1 MTTKKRQNPQRFAP
15 VEGEVYENA
24 GGGSYYCKRGGSWDS
39 ALMVNTVSG
48 WTFTACGIVRYED
61 GTIEWD
67 YSTGGHFEKLPEQE
81 PAEIYHRQR
90 SLVNAM
96 LCCMI

>member
-48 WTFTACGIVRYED
+48 WTFTACGIVRYDD

-67 YSTGGHFEKLPEQE
+67 YSKWGGFG
-81 PAEIYHRQR
+81 EIPKPRKDEIRSRQL